1 MFVLVMVAK
10 PAPHVQVIVVLALLL
25 VHLAQPE
32 ALAAPVAEQY
42 KQIAPVAYPLL
53 LVMELLVT
61 ADHAAVEERFYAI
74 QLAAEQILCLQIT
87 ENLAIPVLV
96 RAEELSPVEEV
107 LPAFHLTQLQLIMA
121 QVSDAVPVNLEI
133 AQALA
138 S

>member
-1 MFVLVMVAK
+1 MGLRATAVL
-10 PAPHVQVIVVLALLL
+10 
-25 VHLAQPE
+25 
-32 ALAAPVAEQY
+32 
-42 KQIAPVAYPLL
+42 
-53 LVMELLVT
+53 
-61 ADHAAVEERFYAI
+61 AAVEERFYAI